1 MTTGVLAESDKNRL
15 KQKENLV
22 DARGSLGVARP
33 HFYTVP
39 VVTEANRD
47 SAWDRGLRGGPA
59 AGEAILEG
67 GHHTLPPRDH
77 TSQHH
82 LHLGSHA
89 MSFLRRTLPGND
101 AGPLRTGAF
110 GKPA

>member
-47 SAWDRGLRGGPA
+47 SAWDRGLRGGASSRPSWRVA
-59 AGEAILEG
+59 TTPSPQGT
-67 GHHTLPPRDH
+67 TLPS
-77 TSQHH
+77 TTCIW
-82 LHLGSHA
+82 GA
-89 MSFLRRTLPGND
+89 MR
-101 AGPLRTGAF
+101 
-110 GKPA
+110 

>member
-33 HFYTVP
+33 HVYTVP

-47 SAWDRGLRGGPA
+47 SAWDGTARGASSR
-59 AGEAILEG
+59 
-67 GHHTLPPRDH
+67 
-77 TSQHH
+77 
-82 LHLGSHA
+82 
-89 MSFLRRTLPGND
+89 
-101 AGPLRTGAF
+101 
-110 GKPA
+110 